1 MNDDG
6 PKGDL
11 YTRWLKE
18 FSSIEARD
26 KLVDDMI
33 KAGMFPND
41 ERIREEDDRIER
53 EAGLF
58 PDITDPLFT
67 EKLFHKRE
75 FAELKQRSMS
85 EMLTE
90 AEEEEKRIDARKARG
105 EPIDQDVK
113 EFEISPVQRFVSRFM
128 SPSTPY
134 NSALLYHGVGVGK
147 TCAAITTAE
156 VFLQKY
162 PDRRVIILAP
172 PNIQPNFRREIF
184 DINKVKWGD
193 GKTIPN
199 RALGCTGST
208 YLQLANCLMMKET
221 EASLVKYR
229 IERMIDKRYMIFGYL
244 EFANYIEGIFTK
256 QIARFIKGRARTM
269 KENAL
274 LRDFFSGRL
283 IIVDEAHNLRE
294 SFEAAPKK
302 PEKKVEKAK
311 EGEETKEGDEIAL
324 PDART
329 LADDADADASPEDK
343 KVHEEG
349 KRSASR
355 LMEVLD
361 KAEGTKLLL
370 LTATPMYN
378 DPGDLIFLLNLLLL
392 NDKLARLSMLPPG
405 VRGSLFNQEDI
416 KDGRMGIMDVPVT
429 IEGSL
434 LTKEKLLSKEGEK
447 LIGNAASAYISFMRG
462 ENPLNFPVRLKPYN
476 APSYDGWT
484 PNDVNGVLLTSEDEK
499 ARMTKLPFI
508 PCTLRG
514 LALRT
519 NVTAIQS
526 AKKVTANYNSEIFF
540 AQSAN
545 IVFPVKTTNILEMIG
560 NKGFTSVFSL
570 ADAKAGNASLQYI
583 TDVNPSWMSAE
594 TIGEYSPKM
603 DFIINRLRTSK
614 GVAFIYS
621 RFIAAGGLA
630 LAIALEVNGYMAAG
644 ARSRNILKGH
654 DFVGQ
659 CALCDQKSN
668 AHTNTDHTFT
678 QAHYVF
684 LSGDTGLSGNNR
696 DSIDRATISSGPE
709 SNVNGQRIK
718 VIIGSTVAGE
728 GIDLKFIREIYVLD
742 TWFHL
747 NKLEQILGRGI
758 RNKSHI
764 ALPKEKR
771 NVTVYLLT
779 NQFPKDSTFGDRET
793 SDMFFYRYA
802 LNKAYKMGTINRFIK
817 QHALDCNL
825 NYEAVVILGIQQRRY
840 QIDSQGNELND
851 QVRNGIRY
859 EKVDLNDQPFT
870 SICDWQEDCKITC
883 AAPLQL
889 SNDPSESDTLTY
901 DDYGSKYRNS
911 QLRERLRRIFLEQS
925 YYTYNDLRK
934 LFNDIPE
941 IALVNLLSEIVNNR
955 NFLFGTQTH
964 QGYITFRNDYYLF
977 QPIRIPDLRIPM
989 AIRAAEYP
997 VKRDS
1002 YEFEKLA
1009 APKVEAGL
1017 TTVSQVDVAKLTQLW
1032 SLLTKWCLE
1041 LGVPNKNGAMP
1052 AGLEPL
1058 IRKRY
1063 EYSSDKLR
1071 RVTEELSMITYLYNN
1086 IKMNADLLFTYKDV
1100 VMYFL
1105 WDEYLTND
1113 EQFTLFK
1120 QLRGD
1125 SAAEAIMDPVWAEQK
1140 VTLGTDVGFRLVQRF
1155 SAKFEYYS
1163 YRSTSNTFELE
1174 LSDRMIQGFDRENRK
1189 TSGLR
1194 ANSTTCG
1201 YVYGTL
1207 NVKRGEFVFKTNT
1220 PVVPNDEDPAAE
1232 DKGKKGRE
1240 CAGSSASKYHKD
1252 KLYEIGAK
1260 AAEDT
1265 ALRTDMGLNAG
1276 VIERGPRAIPKTNSN
1291 MICALTD
1298 LALRVLDAKA
1308 VDRKRWFFRP
1318 VATLKTGHP
1327 SIVALKI
1334 E

>member
-11 YTRWLKE
+11 YKRWLSE

-33 KAGMFPND
+33 ASGMFPNNEEIRKEN
-41 ERIREEDDRIER
+41 ERIEK

-75 FAELKQRSMS
+75 FSELKQRSMS

-90 AEEEEKRIDARKARG
+90 AEEEEKRVEEKRARG
-105 EPIDQDVK
+105 EPIEQEIK

-156 VFLQKY
+156 VYLQKY

-199 RALGCTGST
+199 RGLGCTGNT
-208 YLQLANCLMMKET
+208 YLQLANCLMMKESDS
-221 EASLVKYR
+221 SLVKYR
-229 IERMIDKRYMIFGYL
+229 VERMIDKRYMIFGYL
-244 EFANYIEGIFTK
+244 EFANYIENIFNK
-256 QIARFIKGRARTM
+256 QIAKFIKGRARTL
-269 KENAL
+269 KENTL
-274 LRDFFSGRL
+274 LRDYFSGRL

-294 SFEAAPKK
+294 SFEGAPKK
-302 PEKKVEKAK
+302 EKKGK
-311 EGEETKEGDEIAL
+311 GQEEAKEGDEIAL
-324 PDART
+324 PDARVVG
-329 LADDADADASPEDK
+329 DDDDADASPEDK
-343 KVHEEG
+343 KAHEEG

-361 KAEGTKLLL
+361 KAEGSKLLL

-405 VRGSLFNQEDI
+405 VKGSLFKEEDVR
-416 KDGRMGIMDVPVT
+416 DGRRSIAGEMLTGR
-429 IEGSL
+429 ESQGFL
-434 LTKEKLLSKEGEK
+434 LTKEKMLTEEGK
-447 LIGNAASAYISFMRG
+447 RLIGNAASAYISFMRG

-476 APSYDGWT
+476 APTYDGWAS
-484 PNDVNGVLLTSEDEK
+484 NDVNGVILTDEK
-499 ARMTKLPFI
+499 EKERMTKLPFI
-508 PCTLRG
+508 PCPLRG

-519 NVTAIQS
+519 NIAAIQS
-526 AKKVTANYNSEIFF
+526 TKKVTANYNSEIFF

-560 NKGFTSVFSL
+560 NKGFTNIFSL
-570 ADAKAGNASLQYI
+570 ADAKAGSASVQYSTEI
-583 TDVNPSWMSAE
+583 NPMWMSSE

-603 DFIINRLRTSK
+603 EFIIHRLRTSK

-621 RFIAAGGLA
+621 RFIASGGLA

-659 CALCDQKSN
+659 CALCDGKANSH
-668 AHTNTDHTFT
+668 AGRDHPFT
-678 QAHYVF
+678 QAYYVF

-696 DSIDRATISSGPE
+696 DSIDKATISSGPE
-709 SNVNGQRIK
+709 SNIYGQKIK

-764 ALPKEKR
+764 ALPREKR

-779 NQFPKDSTFGDRET
+779 NQFPRDSAFGDRET
-793 SDMFFYRYA
+793 TDMFFYRYA
-802 LNKAYKMGTINRFIK
+802 LNKAFRMGIINRFIK
-817 QHALDCNL
+817 QHSLDCNL
-825 NYEAVVILGIQQRRY
+825 NYEAVVIMGIQKKRY
-840 QIDSQGNELND
+840 QIDSQGNELD
-851 QVRNGIRY
+851 GKTRGGVQY
-859 EKVDLNDQPFT
+859 EMVDLNDQPYT
-870 SICDWQEDCKITC
+870 SICDWQEDCRITC
-883 AAPLQL
+883 ATPLQL
-889 SNDPSESDTLTY
+889 SDDPSKSSTLTY

-911 QLRERLRRIFLEQS
+911 QLRERLRRVFLEQP
-925 YYTYNDLRK
+925 YFRYQELRT

-955 NFLFGTQTH
+955 NFLFGTPNH
-964 QGYITFRNDYYLF
+964 QGYITFRNGYYLF
-977 QPIRIPDLRIPM
+977 QPIRILDLRIPM

-997 VKRDS
+997 VKRDN
-1002 YEFEKLA
+1002 YEYTKVEPA
-1009 APKVEAGL
+1009 KVEAGL
-1017 TTVSQVDVAKLTQLW
+1017 TTVSKVDVSKLMELW
-1032 SLLTKWCLE
+1032 SLCLKWCMDLS
-1041 LGVPNKNGAMP
+1041 VPNRTGAMP
-1052 AGLEPL
+1052 PGLEAL
-1058 IRKRY
+1058 LRKRY
-1063 EYSSDKLR
+1063 EYSADKLR
-1071 RVTEELSMITYLYNN
+1071 RILEELSMITYFYNN
-1086 IKMNADLLFTYKDV
+1086 IKTNAPLLQTYKDV
-1100 VMYFL
+1100 VMLFL

-1120 QLRGD
+1120 QLRNDATSD
-1125 SAAEAIMDPVWAEQK
+1125 SIMSAVWAENK
-1140 VTLGTDVGFRLVQRF
+1140 LTLGSDIGFRLIQRF
-1155 SAKFEYYS
+1155 SGKFEYYS
-1163 YRSTSNTFELE
+1163 YRSQSNTFEVE
-1174 LSDRMIQGFDRENRK
+1174 LSDRMIQGFERENKK
-1189 TSGLR
+1189 TFGLR
-1194 ANSTTCG
+1194 ANKNTCG
-1201 YVYGTL
+1201 YIYGTL
-1207 NVKRGEFVFKTNT
+1207 NVKRGEFVLKTNT
-1220 PVVPNDEDPAAE
+1220 SVDANDEDPSAE

-1252 KLYEIGAK
+1252 KLYEIGSK
-1260 AAEDT
+1260 AAELT
-1265 ALRTDMGLNAG
+1265 ALKTDLGLNADT
-1276 VIERGPRAIPKTNSN
+1276 IEKGPRSLPKTNSN
-1291 MICALTD
+1291 MICTLTD
-1298 LALRVLDAKA
+1298 LALRMLDARA
-1308 VDRKRWFFRP
+1308 VDTKRWFFRP
-1318 VATLKTGHP
+1318 IATLKTGHP